1 MQFLH
6 LHCQLCSLIV
16 EIATFWPHF
25 TTGPPNGLP
34 YSLILEIAIL
44 WAYFVIGPPN
54 GPLYRLIVEIA
65 TFRSHFVIGPPNGPH
80 PGCLVK
86 SAVFGLFCHSDTQ
99 WSTIQAEWWKVQFLV
114 LISQWASKWHPYK
127 ADYLLT
133 VWPYFS
139 SGHEMGNLS
148 FNIGGGLN
156 GPLPF
161 AGSL

>member
-1 MQFLH
+1 MLTGEKFL
-6 LHCQLCSLIV
+6 
-16 EIATFWPHF
+16 
-25 TTGPPNGLP
+25 
-34 YSLILEIAIL
+34 
-44 WAYFVIGPPN
+44 
-54 GPLYRLIVEIA
+54 
-65 TFRSHFVIGPPNGPH
+65 
-80 PGCLVK
+80 
-86 SAVFGLFCHSDTQ
+86 D
-99 WSTIQAEWWKVQFLV
+99 
-114 LISQWASKWHPYK
+114 LISQWASKWPPYK